1 MDVVGI
7 IYKRWSFRRV
17 AKWGGGGGGELGGG
31 GGLPPAQLKQVQ
43 FVLNIKHAFF
53 DAMS

>member
-17 AKWGGGGGGELGGG
+17 AKWGGRGGEGEGGGF
-31 GGLPPAQLKQVQ
+31 PPAQLKQVQ

>member
-17 AKWGGGGGGELGGG
+17 AKGEGGGV
-31 GGLPPAQLKQVQ
+31 PPAQLKQVQ